1 LRPIDP
7 RRFTAILHLAH
18 LPATRRA
25 DNILKTK
32 EEYTYLEGTIM
43 KTKVLMSLLVGALL
57 MASVGVA
64 AAAPAQIDRPNVVV
78 GQVKSISGTTLT
90 IERGQGPQLQVVTDA
105 QTRFH
110 AKDNVAVTF
119 ADIQV
124 GDQITARGRWQN
136 GQLLAKDVLLMPDRA
151 GGVVTAITGTT
162 LAITKLDGSALSV
175 ATTSTTKF
183 QTKDNPNAQFSDIKV
198 GDLIEAV
205 GTLNGSTL
213 TAIRVNF
220 RTPIEKTGP
229 FALGKI
235 SAVNSNS
242 LTLNTGFGRDLT
254 VNVSSS
260 TFIVKRDGQGG
271 QVIQLSD
278 LTVGE
283 NVLVIGVRSSD
294 GSSMDAKT
302 IIAGKDGG
310 PRDGQPKAGAAPVGP
325 QG

>member
-1 LRPIDP
+1 
-7 RRFTAILHLAH
+7 
-18 LPATRRA
+18 
-25 DNILKTK
+25 
-32 EEYTYLEGTIM
+32 M
-43 KTKVLMSLLVGALL
+43 KTKVLMSLVVVAMLL
-57 MASVGVA
+57 ASVGVA
-64 AAAPAQIDRPNVVV
+64 AAAPMAAPAQIDRPNMVV
-78 GQVKSISGTTLT
+78 GQVKSISGATLT
-90 IERGQGPQLQVVTDA
+90 IARGQGPELQVVTDA
-105 QTRFH
+105 QTRFL
-110 AKDNVAVTF
+110 AKDNANLTLS
-119 ADIQV
+119 DIQV
-124 GDQITARGRWQN
+124 GDSITARGQWQN
-136 GQLLAKDVLLMPDRA
+136 GQLLARQVLLMPDRA
-151 GGVVTAITGTT
+151 GGMVTAINGTT

-198 GDLIEAV
+198 GDMIEAV

-229 FALGKI
+229 FAPGKI
-235 SAVNSNS
+235 SAVNSDS
-242 LTLNTGFGRDLT
+242 LTLNIGFGRELT

-302 IIAGKDGG
+302 IIAGKQG
-310 PRDGQPKAGAAPVGP
+310 PLGNAPQGGQPRAGDAPVGP